1 MKKRVLSLCMAFVLS
16 FSMMPMTAFAE
27 GTDAVT
33 EQQETQGSEL
43 PGTVDTTDGSA
54 TVEDISG
61 GNAGTKDAEVEAVQA
76 LIDALPEEV
85 TADNADGLQAQLM
98 AIYEALAALDA
109 AQTARLNMTRLENV
123 YAALNVAVAAQD
135 AHDHTNMGLTEWTAQ
150 DSLPENAGGYY
161 LACDVTLTTTWLPK
175 DNTLLCLNGHSIT
188 MGADG
193 DVIIVDT
200 GVTFTLFNC
209 ILNQNGITHGTN
221 SEGTKYTGHGVNV
234 KGKFNMN
241 GGAIFGNIAECGGG
255 VYVDGGTFNMLG
267 KSFIDGNNAKS
278 SGGGVYVTNN
288 GTFIMNQGCIGG
300 GVQSEDGHNQVL
312 YKSTENTA
320 VNGGDVYVYSGTFTM
335 SGGEIRNNTVT
346 QNGSGVFVDS
356 QGTFTMAGGEIC
368 NGKGAQNGGGVY
380 VNGTFNMTS
389 GTISNNKAAQNGGGV
404 FVNNNSS
411 FSMTGGK
418 IEGNTAECG
427 GGVYYPSDSSQ
438 ATIQLSGGSVINSNK
453 KADGTAN
460 NVYVFNSNPIQ
471 LTGALTDSAYIS
483 VSPEKLPENTDD
495 HSVKVATG
503 NAQDVTAAVAHF
515 AVDGGAGSGYKI
527 GSAIEDSCAY
537 ITVEKLASHQHP
549 ICGDV
554 NCSEHGTSVEW
565 TAIGTEA
572 ELRNAKAG
580 TAEAPKYYYLLND
593 VKLARTWTPAKNMVL
608 CLNGKNLILDTGTYG
623 ITLNGNFTL
632 CDCGSTG
639 KVMHGRGQKNALRE
653 GNAVVVYA
661 NNTFTM
667 YGGIITDNIFG
678 GPFMGGA
685 VYVRSNAT
693 FNMHGGKI
701 TGNQATTNAK
711 GAGVYVA
718 GTFNMTGG
726 EISNNT
732 ASWTRQKET
741 DTPEMVQGGG
751 VYVSKTGKVNVSG
764 DAKIYDNWSQLTE
777 SNGTIVDEKSAD
789 NVYLTTDADG
799 NPVKITVDGA
809 LNNGAKIQ
817 VTTEAAIAAGTYAV
831 IAEGTENYT
840 LTGNDLNAFSSDDTG
855 NTYDKKLKKNSI
867 IFSHG
872 EIHEHGICGKEGC
885 NEDGHGDIVWKGIT
899 KLDDIQ
905 GDGNYYLLNSV
916 ELGSYWKCTKNVKLC
931 LNGCTITG
939 VSGIQVIE
947 VLNGGSLEIT
957 DCQTAVGKIT
967 HKSNESGRGIY
978 VNESSLTLWNGS
990 ITGNKDVKNG
1000 GGVNVES
1007 GGVFTMN
1014 GGSITGNTSTAAE
1027 SNNGKGGGGVYVAK
1041 DCVFTMNSGSIT
1053 GNTSAAEGGGV
1064 YVANG
1069 GTFTMNGGTITGNNT
1084 TTSDKERWAG
1094 GVYVGTSGVFT
1105 VSGKV
1110 QITDNWKNG
1119 KLENGVYVRDENS
1132 TKGNVYLPG
1141 SAVGKRATIT
1151 IGTAGLTQ
1159 EARIGVSKST
1169 VNLPTVGKN
1178 VQIAAGAK
1186 NSQLDYT
1193 QIFQLDVDN
1202 PRYTVI
1208 CDEDNSLAIYN
1219 HQHQWTYTA
1228 GADGQTIHA
1237 VCNVSGCPRK
1247 EGGSVTIKAPE
1258 HVVYGDGNAAGAT
1271 LNTVEWQAAAVPV
1284 ENIQYQQDGKPLT
1297 SAPTDAGTYC
1307 ALITIGDVTASVTYT
1322 IKSKKVTTPTIVVE
1336 NAGTYD
1342 GNPKIPS
1349 VTVKDGE
1356 TQIPSA
1362 EYEVSYENNTNAGT
1376 ATVTITDAAGG
1387 NYSVTGR
1394 TTFTIGQATI
1404 TVTPET
1410 GQKKIYGD
1418 GDPTLKYNV
1427 SGTVNNEAPAFNGA
1441 LSRINGTNVGEYEIT
1456 QDTLELT
1463 DGDGFT
1469 AANYRLAFTNNV
1481 NFNITRRPVTIT
1493 GISADDKTYDGT
1505 NTAVI
1510 KGTPAISGLVAGDK
1524 NDVRVVTTSAKA
1536 AFADADA
1543 GTDKTVNF
1551 SGYALTGAK
1560 AGNYTLAQPA
1570 SVTANISPKELKIAD
1585 VTVAEKRYDGTMEAT
1600 VTGVTF
1606 NGLVNSETL
1615 TKDKDYTV
1623 TGNFAD
1629 AAVGENKDVAVTV
1642 KLADSVKN
1650 YTLSNTGYTK
1660 NGCQIVKAA
1669 VAAPAARDLTIIN
1682 GSTTIYTVMLPQ
1694 LLPSLVSPG
1703 EYGSLTYEEP
1713 QLNIDS
1719 SYKGIAEVRSSEYEY
1734 GKLALQFNKTGT
1746 TEGSI
1751 GTITVKVHSDNYQD
1765 ITLTINILATA
1776 KIVPQLEGTL
1786 ELTPSEITYG
1796 EKLSNITISGT
1807 MTANSRKIAGTFAWQ
1822 NLDDVLNAGSQQ
1834 ATWKFIPE
1842 DTQTYAETTDI
1853 TTVKVNKAEQSG
1865 AVLMY
1870 NYTYNATPATPALT
1884 EQKGDPD
1891 AKVTYY
1897 YSTTRTNSGGTEWK
1911 SIGSTT
1917 LDAGTY
1923 YMYAVIGETGNYKA
1937 YTTEAKAFTVWT
1949 AEPAYTKPSGLTAK
1963 YGQKLSEIKLPNPET
1978 NMSGTWSWEAPDTV
1992 IDKTGKVSYDAVFT
2006 PDDKNYKEVAD
2017 TIEITVTPGDGRNL
2031 ATEELTLAFND
2042 STDHTYTPDW
2052 SGLPAGQTWSYNCE
2066 SSISNGSNATF
2077 TKHVSAADGGLTYA
2091 VSNGKAGDEIT
2102 VILKACCNNYKD
2114 FTITLHIQ
2122 ITKAA
2127 PIGAPKYTLITTEG
2141 KTLADAGLTLN
2152 GSTLN
2157 PADGA
2162 LDWVDAD
2169 GNVLSDDTEVKV
2181 NTIYK
2186 WRFTPADTNYN
2197 IVTGEIELYHVDAP
2211 AISAQ
2216 PKSVS
2221 VITGERAT
2229 FEVTATGTDVT
2240 YQWKIDRNDGNGFT
2254 DIPGAT
2260 GAAYTTGVTDKDCD
2274 GFKYQCVIRNAA
2286 GAVTTDTVVLTVK
2299 EKLYEIIDGANS
2311 SWTQSTDGSGSIRIR
2326 GNGEISKFVNVKVDG
2341 TIVDPANYTVT
2352 EGSTIIELK
2361 ADYLKTLSEGTHTF
2375 EIIWTDGAAGTSFT
2389 VAKNTSGAPGN
2400 NDNNKDENNDNNGNN
2415 DNGNDSNNGSNNG
2428 NNNAGNNGISN
2439 TAGNDNTVVQILDVS
2454 PNTGDASGIWIALF
2468 VVSAV
2473 GLAVMLVRRKK
2484 Q

>member
-1 MKKRVLSLCMAFVLS
+1 MKKRVLSLCMAFILS

-43 PGTVDTTDGSA
+43 PETVDTTDGSA
-54 TVEDISG
+54 SVEDISG
-61 GNAGTKDAEVEAVQA
+61 GNAGTKDAAVEAAQA

-98 AIYEALAALDA
+98 AIDEALAALTEE
-109 AQTARLNMTRLENV
+109 QTAKLDMTRLENV
-123 YAALNVAVAAQD
+123 YAALNVAVAAQ
-135 AHDHTNMGLTEWTAQ
+135 ATTHVKANHTDDSMTGLTDT
-150 DSLPENAGGYY
+150 LPDVAGSYY
-161 LACDVTLTTTWLPK
+161 LSQDVTLDKTWVPA
-175 DNTLLCLNGHSIT
+175 DGTLLCLNGHNIT
-188 MGADG
+188 MNNNV
-193 DVIIVDT
+193 DVILVEA
-200 GVTFTLFNC
+200 GVTFTLYDCNDQTKVG
-209 ILNQNGITHGTN
+209 IITHDTDGTN
-221 SEGTKYTGHGVNV
+221 TTYTGHGVNV
-234 KGKFNMN
+234 KGTFYMK
-241 GGAIFGNIAECGGG
+241 GGAIVGNTADLGGG
-255 VYVDGGTFNMLG
+255 VYVDNGGTFSTSSG
-267 KSFIDGNNAKS
+267 FVDGNTARLGGGVYVDNGGTFTMKGGCIGGGVDSNNGAHVSKDNTAE
-278 SGGGVYVTNN
+278 SGGGVYVNGSKFNMTSSYAGIANN
-288 GTFIMNQGCIGG
+288 
-300 GVQSEDGHNQVL
+300 D
-312 YKSTENTA
+312 A
-320 VNGGDVYVYSGTFTM
+320 
-335 SGGEIRNNTVT
+335 T
-346 QNGSGVFVDS
+346 QNGGGVFVDNN
-356 QGTFTMAGGEIC
+356 GAFTMEYGDITGSDA
-368 NGKGAQNGGGVY
+368 AQNGGGVY
-380 VNGTFNMTS
+380 VNSGQFIMT
-389 GTISNNKAAQNGGGV
+389 GGIIQYNGAIQNGGGV
-404 FVNNNSS
+404 FVNNNST
-411 FSMTGGK
+411 FNMNGGN
-418 IEGNTAECG
+418 IEKNTAECG

-438 ATIQLSGGSVINSNK
+438 ATFKLSGESVINSNK
-453 KADGTAN
+453 KTDGTAN

-483 VSPEKLPENTDD
+483 VSPEKWPESTDD
-495 HSVKVATG
+495 QTAKVATG
-503 NAQDVTAAVAHF
+503 SSQNVTAAVAHF

-527 GSAIEDSCAY
+527 GSVVGNIVDY
-537 ITVEKLASHQHP
+537 ITVEKLTSHQHP
-549 ICGDV
+549 ICGDAD
-554 NCSEHGTSVEW
+554 CSEHGESVEW
-565 TAIGTEA
+565 TAISTEA
-572 ELRNAKAG
+572 ELRNAKDG

-593 VKLARTWTPAKNMVL
+593 VKLAEKWTPAKNIVL
-608 CLNGKNLILDTGTYG
+608 CLNGNTLTLDTITYG

-632 CDCGSTG
+632 CDCRGTG
-639 KVMHGRGQKNALRE
+639 KVMHGRGYKNALKD

-678 GPFMGGA
+678 GPFTGGA

-693 FNMHGGKI
+693 FNMHGGTI

-726 EISNNT
+726 EITNNT
-732 ASWTRQKET
+732 ASWKRQKET

-751 VYVSKTGKVNVSG
+751 VYVSNTGKVNVSG

-789 NVYLTTDADG
+789 NVYLKTGTDG
-799 NPVKITVDGA
+799 NPVKITVAGA
-809 LNNGAKIQ
+809 LNGAEIH

-867 IFSHG
+867 IFSNG
-872 EIHEHGICGKEGC
+872 EIHEHGICGKESC
-885 NEDGHGDIVWKGIT
+885 NEDGHSDIVWKGIT
-899 KLDDIQ
+899 TLDDIQ

-916 ELGSYWKCTKNVKLC
+916 NRDSYWVCEKNVKLC

-939 VSGIQVIE
+939 VSGAAVIM
-947 VLNGGSLEIT
+947 VQKGGSLEIT

-967 HKSNESGRGIY
+967 HNPNESGRGIY
-978 VNESSLTLWNGS
+978 VNGSRLTLWNGS

-1000 GGVNVES
+1000 GGVHVEN

-1014 GGSITGNTSTAAE
+1014 GGSITGNTSTAAQ
-1027 SNNGKGGGGVYVAK
+1027 NNSGGGGVCVANK
-1041 DCVFTMNSGSIT
+1041 CEFNMNSGSIT

-1064 YVANG
+1064 YVTNG
-1069 GTFTMNGGTITGNNT
+1069 GAFTMNGGTITGNNT

-1105 VSGKV
+1105 VSGTV

-1119 KLENGVYVRDENS
+1119 RLENGVYVQDDNS

-1141 SAVGKRATIT
+1141 KTVGKLATII

-1169 VNLPTVGKN
+1169 VNLPTVGNN
-1178 VQIAAGAK
+1178 VRIAAGAK

-1193 QIFQLDVDN
+1193 KIFQLDVDD
-1202 PRYTVI
+1202 PSYTVI

-1258 HVVYGDGNAAGAT
+1258 HVVYGDGKAADAT

-1322 IKSKKVTTPTIVVE
+1322 IKSKEVTEPIIEVAD
-1336 NAGTYD
+1336 AGTYD

-1362 EYEVSYENNTNAGT
+1362 EYEVSYENNTNAGN
-1376 ATVTITDAAGG
+1376 ATVKITDAAGG
-1387 NYSVTGR
+1387 NYTVEGIQN
-1394 TTFTIGQATI
+1394 FTIDKATI

-1410 GQKKIYGD
+1410 GQNKIYGD

-1427 SGTVNNEAPAFNGA
+1427 SGTKNNEKPAFSGA
-1441 LSRINGTNVGEYEIT
+1441 LSRTAGTDVRVYQIT
-1456 QDTLELT
+1456 QGTLELT

-1481 NFNITRRPVTIT
+1481 NFNITQKPVTIT

-1505 NTAVI
+1505 NKAVI
-1510 KGTPAISGLVAGDK
+1510 KGTPAISGLVAGDEG
-1524 NDVRVVTTSAKA
+1524 DVTVETANAKA
-1536 AFADADA
+1536 TFVDADA
-1543 GTDKTVNF
+1543 GTAKTVNF

-1560 AGNYTLAQPA
+1560 ADNYKLSQPA
-1570 SVTANISPKELKIAD
+1570 SVTANISPKELTITA
-1585 VTVAEKRYDGTMEAT
+1585 VAVGDKAYDGTTTAT

-1606 NGLVNSETL
+1606 NGLVNSESL
-1615 TKDKDYTV
+1615 TKDRDYTV

-1650 YTLSNTGYTK
+1650 YTLSDTGYTK
-1660 NGCQIVKAA
+1660 NGCKIVKAA

-1694 LLPSLVSPG
+1694 LLPSLVLSQQ
-1703 EYGSLTYEEP
+1703 YGKLTYGEP
-1713 QLNIDS
+1713 QLTITDS
-1719 SYKGIAEVRSSEYEY
+1719 NSGYQGTAEVRSNKDEY
-1734 GKLALQFNKTGT
+1734 GKLALKFTQTGN

-1751 GTITVKVHSDNYQD
+1751 GTITVTVHSDNYND
-1765 ITLTINILATA
+1765 ITLKFNILATA
-1776 KIVPQLEGTL
+1776 KIVPQLEGPL
-1786 ELTPSEITYG
+1786 KLTPSEITYG
-1796 EKLSNITISGT
+1796 EQLSNITISGT
-1807 MTANSRKIAGTFAWQ
+1807 MTADGSKITGTFTWENPVAV
-1822 NLDDVLNAGSQQ
+1822 LDAGNQE
-1834 ATWKFIPE
+1834 ATWKFTPD
-1842 DTQTYAETTDI
+1842 DTQIYAETTGT
-1853 TTVKVNKAEQSG
+1853 TTVKVNRAEQSG
-1865 AVLMY
+1865 AVSMY
-1870 NYTYNATPATPALT
+1870 NYTYNETPAMPDLT
-1884 EQKGDPD
+1884 EQKGDTN
-1891 AKVTYY
+1891 AAVTYY
-1897 YSTTRTNSGGTEWK
+1897 YSTTNTNSGGTEWK
-1911 SIGSTT
+1911 DIGPTT
-1917 LDAGTY
+1917 LNAGTY
-1923 YMYAVIGETGNYKA
+1923 YMYAVIGETKNYNA
-1937 YTTEAKAFTVWT
+1937 FTTEAKAFTVWT

-1963 YGQKLSEIKLPNPET
+1963 YGQKLSEITLSNPAG

-2031 ATEELTLAFND
+2031 AIEELTQAFND

-2052 SGLPAGQTWSYNCE
+2052 SELPAGQTWNYECE
-2066 SSISNGSNATF
+2066 SSIGSGSNAKF
-2077 TKHVSAADGGLTYA
+2077 TKLNVSAADGGLTYA
-2091 VSNGKAGDEIT
+2091 VSDGQVGDKIT
-2102 VILKACCNNYKD
+2102 VILKACCSNYKN

-2122 ITKAA
+2122 ITKAVPA
-2127 PIGAPKYTLITTEG
+2127 GEPKYTLITTEG
-2141 KTLADAGLTLN
+2141 KTLADAGLMLN

-2157 PADGA
+2157 PAAGT
-2162 LDWVDAD
+2162 LEWVDAD
-2169 GNVLSDDTEVKV
+2169 GNVLPDDTEVKV
-2181 NTIYK
+2181 NTTYK

-2197 IVTGEIELYHVDAP
+2197 SLTGEIELYHVDAP

-2221 VITGERAT
+2221 VTVGEKAT

-2240 YQWKIDRNDGNGFT
+2240 YQWKIDRNDGNGFV
-2254 DIPGAT
+2254 DITGAT

-2286 GAVTTDTVVLTVK
+2286 GSATTDTVVLTV
-2299 EKLYEIIDGANS
+2299 LYQIIEGANG
-2311 SWTQSTDGSGSIRIR
+2311 SWNQSTDGESLRIR
-2326 GNGEISKFVNVKVDG
+2326 GNGEYSKFQNVKVDG
-2341 TIVDPANYTVT
+2341 NIIDSKNYTVS
-2352 EGSTIIELK
+2352 EGSTIIELH
-2361 ADYLKTLSEGTHTF
+2361 ADYLKTLSEGSHTF
-2375 EIIWTDGAAGTSFT
+2375 EIVWTDGAAGTGFT
-2389 VAKNTSGAPGN
+2389 VARNTSGSNSTGSNNTGN
-2400 NDNNKDENNDNNGNN
+2400 NDNNDSTDN
-2415 DNGNDSNNGSNNG
+2415 S
-2428 NNNAGNNGISN
+2428 AAAAP
-2439 TAGNDNTVVQILDVS
+2439 TAAATAQELDKV
-2454 PNTGDASGIWIALF
+2454 PATGDASGIWIALF

-2473 GLAVMLVRRKK
+2473 GLAAMLVRRKK